1 MPCSEV
7 VKELLKQLDRDGSGT
22 VSAKELLAALQCDD
36 IKEEQ
41 VKDFIKK
48 IDKNGDGELNVDE
61 LMDFFNSIG
70 L

>member
-1 MPCSEV
+1 M
-7 VKELLKQLDRDGSGT
+7 VKGLLKELDRDGSGT
-22 VSAKELLAALQCDD
+22 VSAKELLAALACND
-36 IKEEQ
+36 INEEQ
-41 VKDFIKK
+41 VKEFIKK